1 VTDTNALP
9 TAILFAAD
17 GTQASRNARVA
28 AAHLART
35 SGTPLHVVHVWAPAG
50 SFSGAPGVDE
60 EIAAGVASAEAALI
74 EEPLGCRVAG
84 IHTPRGSRA
93 RAILATAASVGAG
106 LIVVGG
112 RKLGIVEEL
121 FTYRVSEDVVHHSYR
136 PVMLVREDGDGWPPQ
151 RVVIGWDGSPEADR
165 ALELSG
171 WVARLSKA
179 YLMLVMAV
187 NPDTPGAETAR
198 HDAESALEAVASSV
212 RTLSGVEVTTRVVAG
227 SDVPKLLREACA
239 SPDGTQLL
247 AIGARGSRVNNRA
260 PELSVSRS
268 VTHHTRLPLLLVP
281 SISIT
286 TGGALP

>member
-1 VTDTNALP
+1 MTETSALP
-9 TAILFAAD
+9 TKILFATD

-35 SGTPLHVVHVWAPAG
+35 SGTALHVVHVWAPTA
-50 SFSGAPGVDE
+50 SISGAEGVDE

-74 EEPLGCRVAG
+74 KGALGCRVAG

-93 RAILATAASVGAG
+93 HGILATAAAVGAG

-112 RKLGIVEEL
+112 RRLGVVEEL

-136 PVMLVREDGDGWPPQ
+136 PVLLVREDGDDWPPH
-151 RVVIGWDGSPEADR
+151 RVVVGLDGSPEAER

-179 YLMLVMAV
+179 DILLVTAV
-187 NPDTPGAETAR
+187 DPDAPGADTAR
-198 HDAESALEAVASSV
+198 QDAERALEASASKV
-212 RTLSGVEVTTRVVAG
+212 RSPGGIEVTTRVVTG
-227 SDVPKLLREACA
+227 SDVPKALREACG

-247 AIGARGSRVNNRA
+247 AIGARGSSVNNRA
-260 PELSVSRS
+260 PEFSVSRS

-281 SISIT
+281 AISIT
-286 TGGALP
+286 TGGARP

>member
-1 VTDTNALP
+1 MTDTNALP
-9 TAILFAAD
+9 TAILFATD

-35 SGTPLHVVHVWAPAG
+35 SGTPLHVVHVWAPTG

-93 RAILATAASVGAG
+93 HAILATAASVGAG

-136 PVMLVREDGDGWPPQ
+136 PVLLVREDGHDWPPS
-151 RVVIGWDGSPEADR
+151 RVVVGLDGSPEADR
-165 ALELSG
+165 ALRLSG

-179 YLMLVMAV
+179 HLMLVTAV
-187 NPDTPGAETAR
+187 NPDAPGADTAR
-198 HDAESALEAVASSV
+198 HDAERALEAGASIV
-212 RTLSGVEVTTRVVAG
+212 RTPGGMEVATRVVAR
-227 SDVPKLLREACA
+227 SDVPKVLRDACA
-239 SPDGTQLL
+239 SSDGTYLL
-247 AIGARGSRVNNRA
+247 AIGARGSSVNNRA
-260 PELSVSRS
+260 PELSVSRL

-281 SISIT
+281 AASIT
-286 TGGALP
+286 TGGTRT